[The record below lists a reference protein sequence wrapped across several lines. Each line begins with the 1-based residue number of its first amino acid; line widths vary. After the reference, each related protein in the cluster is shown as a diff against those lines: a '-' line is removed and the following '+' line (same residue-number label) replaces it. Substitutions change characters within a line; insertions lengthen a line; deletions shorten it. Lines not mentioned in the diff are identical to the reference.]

1 MIVVVVM
8 VVLMW
13 FRGWANVIEILDT
26 EREIDNAEVCC

>member
-1 MIVVVVM
+1 MDMIVM

-26 EREIDNAEVCC
+26 EREIDNAKVCC